1 MSPEPIARVE
11 ADLGRWLAAVDEA
24 RDDGFTFFDFLT
36 AVDLGPVAGDT
47 GTEAGGAGDAGADPT
62 RFEIVLHLYAPGGPA
77 LRETFVTTRI
87 AEGERV
93 PSLTG
98 RWPGAAW
105 HERETHEMFGIG
117 FVGFDDGTGL
127 GLRPLLLPDG
137 FEGQPLRKSFV
148 LTARASKAWPGAKDP
163 GESKPRAGRR
173 RMSAPGTP
181 DPTWGPR

>member
-1 MSPEPIARVE
+1 MSAEPTARVE

-137 FEGQPLRKSFV
+137 FEGRPLRKSFV
-148 LTARASKAWPGAKDP
+148 LTARASKPWPGAKDP